1 MEKKQTEDSHKINTG
16 QKKKIQD
23 EGGHNRRALTSTLR
37 QMGPSRAKA
46 KHTSLCCYRHP
57 QARPRLRARI
67 QNEPSH
73 LALPL
78 QPSLP
83 LPCFRLMLRE
93 QRASAFNGASQFF
106 ILLAPQPPNPPPP
119 LHYPPSRSILGR
131 AVEILA
137 QTFRRL
143 PGCQPEQKASFKQA
157 G

>member
-1 MEKKQTEDSHKINTG
+1 M
-16 QKKKIQD
+16 
-23 EGGHNRRALTSTLR
+23 TSTLR

-106 ILLAPQPPNPPPP
+106 ILLAPQPPNPPPSLP
-119 LHYPPSRSILGR
+119 TFSLHFRKGCGNTSADI
-131 AVEILA
+131 
-137 QTFRRL
+137 QTASRL
-143 PGCQPEQKASFKQA
+143 PTGAEGELQTGGLILLTHTLNKSLHL
-157 G
+157 